1 MVYLKLNLVEGNTL
15 SVSALNHL
23 ETQYDEFM
31 TDYNAHLHD
40 SRYYTESECGS
51 RFFNSGNDGSGSGLD
66 ADTVDGY
73 TAAQIE
79 TEAVPRGTIAI
90 WSGSQASIPAGW
102 VLCNGVN
109 STPDL
114 RDKFVV
120 GAGDSYAKGATG
132 GYASRTPT
140 GTVTVVSHVLS
151 LDEIPAHNHTHVD
164 TYGYQAGDYEK
175 GISAASADQNTS
187 TERNTESAG
196 GGVGHAHDG
205 STIAFNAYD
214 NRPPYYAICWIMRE
228 LA

>member
-1 MVYLKLNLVEGNTL
+1 MVYSKLNLVEGNTL
-15 SVSALNHL
+15 SVSALNHM
-23 ETQYDEFM
+23 ETQYDEFL

-79 TEAVPRGTIAI
+79 AEAVPRGTIAI

-140 GTVTVVSHVLS
+140 GSVTIATHTLTKAELPVHYHLYDDIYYNCSWRGMGYS
-151 LDEIPAHNHTHVD
+151 PITGEASSAHNR
-164 TYGYQAGDYEK
+164 E
-175 GISAASADQNTS
+175 TS
-187 TERNTESAG
+187 STG
-196 GGVGHAHDG
+196 GGDPHGHSG
-205 STIAFNAYD
+205 STIAFDSYD
-214 NRPPYYAICWIMRE
+214 NRPPYYALCWIMRE
-228 LA
+228 LT